1 MIEVRGLTC
10 ERGEAMLFNALNFS
24 LHSGKVLLV
33 RGANGAGKTSLLRIL
48 GGLSAPRAGEVL
60 WCGERVAPLALA
72 LRARTLYLG
81 HTAPLKDDLTVSE
94 NLSYALRL
102 DGCAVSEQRRL
113 DALNA
118 VGLGARQRLSARQ
131 LSQGQRRRIGIA
143 RMMLA
148 GRTLWLLDEPTTAL
162 DSQGVDLFKSV
173 LTTHLASNGLAVV
186 TTHQA
191 LDFGPAAQEL
201 ILQ

>member
-1 MIEVRGLTC
+1 MIEVKGLAC
-10 ERGEAMLFNALNFS
+10 ERGAATLFSALDFA
-24 LHSGKVLLV
+24 LHPGKVLLV
-33 RGANGAGKTSLLRIL
+33 RGANGSGKTSLLRIL
-48 GGLSAPRAGEVL
+48 GGLSAPREGAVL

-72 LRARTLYLG
+72 LRSRTLYLG

-102 DGCAVSEQRRL
+102 DGYVVNAQRCL
-113 DALNA
+113 DTLHA
-118 VGLGARQRLSARQ
+118 VGLGTRRRLPARQ

-148 GRTLWLLDEPTTAL
+148 TRTLWLLDEPTTAL
-162 DSQGVDLFKSV
+162 DAQGIELFKSV
-173 LTTHLASNGLAVV
+173 LSAHLASNGLAVV

-191 LDFGPAAQEL
+191 LDFGAAVQEL
-201 ILQ
+201 TLQ